1 MSTLELTYR
10 SFITRISDAGKKDV
24 LFRLL
29 RNSFWALIAFTSVAL
44 ILIVLESIFSFSSP
58 IRMIM
63 FFGFVS
69 AFAATAVMILFI
81 TYIRLQNLS
90 KPVKIKL
97 YAKKIGGYYPEIKD
111 NLLNAIQLYD
121 YTKKNDTI
129 FSGSLAAESIRLVD
143 ENSRAYDFSNIIS
156 FKKNNRLIILFT
168 FAFLLFTSLLFVF
181 PNTFLA
187 AANRIIDYNFTF
199 VDNSLGIAFDVKPGS
214 VEITKGENVEVSTR
228 ISFND
233 PNYRTEEV
241 TLHTKQVTSDGI
253 EITADEK
260 TLSAAGENEFK
271 TQLAAVNSSTIYWFE
286 YKGIKS
292 SSYTISITAKPVLKS
307 VKITVYPPAYTRL
320 PSRVIE
326 GNEISTIAGS
336 TIYVELESSDD
347 LSRSE
352 IQFTGA
358 SQPLMMQ
365 LSGRTAVG
373 TFAASG
379 NGTFRLGIFKEH
391 NGRELT
397 NINPKEYILRV
408 YPDEYPRINII
419 EPESGETNIQ
429 GQRDILIRSR
439 VSDDFGFTKMRL
451 GYKLVKSKFGPADN
465 DFRFAEIPVKN
476 TDVTGLEVPYMW
488 SLSGLNLGTED
499 EVEYFVEIYDNDAVS
514 GPKMTRSQ
522 TLKLIYPSLES
533 LLKKTEKSK
542 EEIESTLKSAYED
555 AMDLKKELDEIK
567 DKMEKNPE
575 ELGLNDPKKN
585 QEMQQKL
592 ENVQN
597 NLNATR
603 QKLEDLMKELQQN
616 SQISK
621 ETLDKY
627 MELQKLFQKIDSK
640 ELRDALK
647 KLQEAMKNF
656 NKDKL
661 SEAMKNFKFDEENFK
676 KSLEKT
682 MELLNRIMNEQK
694 FGELTEKLDQITKKQ
709 DELKEQTKETPKND
723 NNKLNEQSKTQEQL
737 KKELEKF
744 REQMKELSENMKKT
758 GDQKLSEE
766 MKKMIE
772 EMIKKQLEQK
782 MQQSANDL
790 QNSNRDQSQ
799 KKQEEISEDL
809 NQMNDQMQQML
820 MDMMEKENQK
830 LMAKMQ
836 EFLDRL
842 KEMSKKQGE
851 LMEQSEELDKNSDS
865 KEFQENKQ
873 QQDQLQNQL
882 SNLTEEMM
890 SMAQQMGMSPMMS
903 KNLGDAYNEMQ
914 KASDKLGKR
923 DGKGANKSQGK
934 AKESLD
940 KAMERMQQMCNS
952 GKPGQGNK
960 PSMSLQ
966 QLLQQLQQMIQRQ
979 QGLNQ
984 QMQGLNPNG
993 NQGELTQEQMAQMQR
1008 LAQEQQAIKE
1018 GVQQM
1023 NEEFKKQQEL
1033 EGKKMLGNLDQVQ
1046 KDMNEIIKDLQEN
1059 NITPE
1064 TKKRQEKI
1072 LSRMLDF
1079 QLSTREKDFEQKRE
1093 SRPGRN
1099 FERSSPPE
1107 IVISRPNI
1115 INGINQDALELQ
1127 EENYTEDYELL
1138 IQKYMEK
1145 MKSLNK

>member
-1 MSTLELTYR
+1 MSNLELTYQG
-10 SFITRISDAGKKDV
+10 FISRISEAVKRDV

-29 RNSFWALIAFTSVAL
+29 RSSALALLVFISIAF
-44 ILIVLESIFSFSSP
+44 ILIVLESIFSFSSEA
-58 IRMIM
+58 RMFM
-63 FFGFVS
+63 FFGFIS
-69 AFAATAVMILFI
+69 ALAATFVMVLFI
-81 TYIRLQNLS
+81 TYEALKSLA
-90 KPVKIKL
+90 KPVKIKQ
-97 YAKKIGGYYPEIKD
+97 YAKRIGGYYPEIRD

-121 YTKKNDTI
+121 YTKQNAGI
-129 FSGSLAAESIRLVD
+129 FSGPLAAESIRLVD
-143 ENSRAYDFSNIIS
+143 ENTRSYDFTKIIS
-156 FKKNNRLIILFT
+156 FRKNNRIIIFFT
-168 FAFLLFTSLLFVF
+168 AAFLLFTSMLFVF

-187 AANRIIDYNFTF
+187 AAGRIIDYNFTF
-199 VDNSLGIAFDVKPGS
+199 VDNSLGIAFDVKPGN
-214 VEITKGENVEVSTR
+214 VEITKGENVEVAAK

-233 PNYRTEEV
+233 PNYRTDEV
-241 TLHTKQVTSDGI
+241 TLHTKSVTNDGI
-253 EITADEK
+253 EISADEK
-260 TLSAAGENEFK
+260 TLSSAGENEFR
-271 TQLAAVNSSTIYWFE
+271 SSIQAINANTVYWFE

-307 VKITVYPPAYTRL
+307 VKITVYPPAYTKL
-320 PSRVIE
+320 PSRIIE

-336 TIYVELESSDD
+336 TIYIELESSDD

-352 IQFTGA
+352 IQFSGA
-358 SQPLMMQ
+358 SRPLMMQ
-365 LSGRTAVG
+365 LNGKTAIG
-373 TFAASG
+373 SFTASG
-379 NGTFRLGIFKEH
+379 NGTFRLGIYKEH
-391 NGRELT
+391 NGKELT
-397 NINPKEYILRV
+397 NVNPKEYTLRV
-408 YPDEYPRINII
+408 YPDEYPRISII
-419 EPESGETNIQ
+419 EPENGETNVQ

-439 VSDDFGFTKMRL
+439 VSDDFGFTRMRL

-465 DFRFAEIPVKN
+465 DFRFADIPVKN
-476 TDVTGLEVPYMW
+476 TDATGLEVPYMW
-488 SLSGLNLGTED
+488 NLAGLNLGTED

-542 EEIESTLKSAYED
+542 EEIESTLKSAFED
-555 AMDLKKELDEIK
+555 AMELKKELDEIK

-597 NLNATR
+597 NLNATQ

-640 ELRDALK
+640 ELRDALR

-682 MELLNRIMNEQK
+682 MELLNKILNEQK

-709 DELKEQTKETPKND
+709 DELKSQTNETPKND
-723 NNKLNEQSKTQEQL
+723 NNKLQEHSKTQEQI
-737 KKELEKF
+737 KKDLEKF
-744 REQMKELSENMKKT
+744 REQMKELSENMKKM
-758 GDQKLSEE
+758 GDQKLSDE

-772 EMIKKQLEQK
+772 QMIKKQLEQK

-790 QNSNRDQSQ
+790 QNSNKDQSQ
-799 KKQEEISEDL
+799 KKQEDISEDL
-809 NQMNDQMQQML
+809 NDMNDQMQQML
-820 MDMMEKENQK
+820 MEMMEKENQK

-851 LMEQSEELDKNSDS
+851 LMEQSEELDRNSDS

-914 KASDKLGKR
+914 KASDKLSNK

-952 GKPGQGNK
+952 GKQGKGNK
-960 PSMSLQ
+960 PSMGLQ

-984 QMQGLNPNG
+984 QMQGLNQNG
-993 NQGELTQEQMAQMQR
+993 NQGQLTQEQMAQMQR
-1008 LAQEQQAIKE
+1008 LAQEQQAIRD

-1099 FERSSPPE
+1099 FDRTSPPE

-1115 INGINQDALELQ
+1115 IDGINQDALELQ
-1127 EENYTEDYELL
+1127 KENYTEDYELL
-1138 IQKYMEK
+1138 IQRYMAK
-1145 MKSLNK
+1145 MKSLNR